1 MEESKMKHAATLSLL
16 IALAFGAGSALAAEK
31 MGEMVMGEQTIEL
44 KDGGKLMVHKDGTMA
59 HIDAAGNRVKMRN
72 GVAMEGADGTRY
84 VMKNNAI
91 WKQIT
96 EKGSLKPKN

>member
-1 MEESKMKHAATLSLL
+1 MKHIATLPLL
-16 IALAFGAGSALAAEK
+16 FALAVGAGNTLAAEK
-31 MGEMVMGEQTIEL
+31 MGDMVMGEQTIEL
-44 KDGGKLMVHKDGTMA
+44 KDGGKVMVHKDGTMV

-72 GVAMEGADGTRY
+72 GVVMEAKDGMKY

-96 EKGSLKPKN
+96 EKGSLKP

>member
-1 MEESKMKHAATLSLL
+1 MKHIAMLSLL
-16 IALAFGAGSALAAEK
+16 FALAVGAGNTLAAEK
-31 MGEMVMGEQTIEL
+31 MGDMVMGEQTIEL

-59 HIDAAGNRVKMRN
+59 HVDAAGNRVKMRN
-72 GVAMEGADGTRY
+72 GVVMEGKDGMKY

-96 EKGSLKPKN
+96 EKGSLKP

>member
-1 MEESKMKHAATLSLL
+1 MKPVRTLTLM
-16 IALAFGAGSALAAEK
+16 IALVLGAGNTLAAEN
-31 MGEMVMGEQTIEL
+31 MGDMVMGEQTIEL

-72 GVAMEGADGTRY
+72 GVAMEGADGMKY

-96 EKGSLKPKN
+96 EKGSLKP